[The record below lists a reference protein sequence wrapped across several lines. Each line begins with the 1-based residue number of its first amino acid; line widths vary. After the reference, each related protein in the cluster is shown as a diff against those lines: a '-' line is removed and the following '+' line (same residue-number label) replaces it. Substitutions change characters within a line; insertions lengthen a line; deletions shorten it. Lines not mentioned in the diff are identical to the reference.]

1 MMRRLFHRMIDRF
14 GARYDYDAAYM
25 HEVLDAS
32 PSAFKKLLLAQ
43 AMNTHREAV
52 PPDALFA
59 ARITAVRFEDCGPCA
74 QLVVNMAAEA
84 GVAPN
89 VLRAIVARDFAQMT
103 PDAALA
109 VRLADA
115 ALAHAPSDDERAEVR
130 RRFGEKGLVTLAY
143 AIAAT
148 RIYPTMKRVLG
159 HAHTCERLRVAGET
173 VVAARAEAHTEAH
186 AAA

>member
-1 MMRRLFHRMIDRF
+1 MLKWLFHRIVARF
-14 GARYDYDAAYM
+14 GARYDYDATYM
-25 HEVLDAS
+25 HEILDAS
-32 PSAFKKLLLAQ
+32 PAAFRKLLLAQ
-43 AMNTHREAV
+43 AMNRHREAV

-74 QLVVNMAAEA
+74 QLVVNMALEA
-84 GVAPN
+84 GVEPG
-89 VLRAIVARDFAQMT
+89 VLRAIVARDFASMT

-115 ALAHAPSDDERAEVR
+115 VLAHEASDAERTEAR
-130 RRFGEKGLVTLAY
+130 RRWGEKGLVTLAY
-143 AIAAT
+143 SIAGT

-173 VVAARAEAHTEAH
+173 VTAARAVVH